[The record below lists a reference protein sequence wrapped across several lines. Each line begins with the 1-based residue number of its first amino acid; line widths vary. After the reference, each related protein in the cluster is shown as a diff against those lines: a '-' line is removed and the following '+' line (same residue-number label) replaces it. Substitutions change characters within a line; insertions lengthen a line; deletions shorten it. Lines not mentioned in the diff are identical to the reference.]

1 MVIMGC
7 YSLRGRTQQLLHNV
21 HKFRPPTHTHTC
33 FFGGIEA
40 IPSDFSWFQVC
51 CLSNHVRCSFF
62 FCFFLKGIASGC
74 PGLCVDRRRTE
85 TRSRRCEVQ
94 DEDFNRES
102 KQRLGHSPAG
112 SGPNQLLE
120 PRPGRCASPDQ
131 PAQPP
136 PAEPTD
142 PISCVSNYHTPVW
155 LAWVCVCVC
164 V

>member
-1 MVIMGC
+1 MRQNPAAATHC
-7 YSLRGRTQQLLHNV
+7 
-21 HKFRPPTHTHTC
+21 HKFTPQPPTHTHT
-33 FFGGIEA
+33 
-40 IPSDFSWFQVC
+40 
-51 CLSNHVRCSFF
+51 HVFLGWG
-62 FCFFLKGIASGC
+62 FLKGIASGC

-94 DEDFNRES
+94 DEDFNHES

-136 PAEPTD
+136 PAEPTEPTD

-155 LAWVCVCVC
+155 LAWVCVCV
-164 V
+164 